1 MATPTSNS
9 TNVTFRLP
17 ISSNQEIDSFL
28 GGTKWGG
35 GLGSGVT
42 LSYSFPSGT
51 ASFIPGYGFNE
62 QDDWLPVSLT
72 EQQAFENALDTW
84 ANVANVNFT
93 KVEDNSSI
101 VGEIR
106 LAQSFAVSDDDS
118 AAWAYFPSNNPSAG
132 DIWLS
137 PTSFTSTSSLAEGSF
152 NYSTLIHELGHS
164 LGLDHPFSRS
174 SSSNATLPTSL
185 DNVFYTV
192 MSYTDDPSGND
203 YFIDRYSDTPMVLDI
218 QALQYIY
225 GANTSY
231 NSGDT
236 TYTFTDTDKYFETI
250 WDAGGTDT
258 IDYTS
263 STTGAVIDLSEGNS
277 SSLGQPVVFT
287 NGLGVTQYTDSRT
300 VWIAYDTEIENARGS
315 QSNDTIVGND
325 LNNELYGH
333 WGEDLLLALGGD
345 DSLMFSLDVT
355 ATGAVHGGSI
365 GIAGTGE
372 TLDLSGKW
380 QSLDVYDGG
389 TGNDTLWGTDSSND
403 VIFLDDDSGSS
414 LLVSIETIRTL
425 GGDDVIDLTSSS
437 FGYGNINVHGGEGND
452 IIWSNAG
459 DDSLFG
465 GAGDDTIL
473 GWAGSDILD
482 GGAGND
488 IFNGGT
494 GEDVAWFGNESGNI
508 TVDLTIVT
516 AQATGAGSDRFIGIE
531 NITGGSG
538 NDNLTGDASAN
549 VLMGN
554 AGSDSLNGGGGNDTL
569 DGGADNDIFNGGT
582 GEDVAWFGNESGN
595 ITVDLNIVTAQATG
609 AGSDRFIG
617 IENITGGSGNDSL
630 TGDASANVLV
640 GNAGSDKL
648 NGGGGSDTLDGGAGN
663 DIFNGGT
670 GEDVAWFGNE
680 SRNITVDLNIVTAQ
694 ATGAGSD
701 RLIGIEN
708 ITGGSGNDSLTGDAS
723 ANVLIGNAGSD
734 SLNGGGG
741 NDTLDGG
748 PGIDRLIGGSG
759 DDLYIIN
766 GAFEIDKFLTDD
778 GIDTVNSRA
787 SYTLGIQQENLILR
801 AGKSSDGIGN
811 KLDNEITGNDLDN
824 NLKGARGNDTLTG
837 GSGDDNL
844 NGGAGRDTL
853 NCSNGDDPLVG
864 NKDKDLLVGGDG
876 NDSMTGGSGADKLV
890 AGAGEDSLTGRGGR
904 DKLYGGDDND
914 ILKGSGGKDYLNG
927 GSGNDELIGGGNDD
941 TLIGS
946 SGNDLFIF
954 SDGDDADTITDF
966 TTGAGSDDVI
976 ELLSITGFNSFADVQ
991 AAASQ
996 SGSSTVIDLGGD
1008 DQITLLGVNVGD
1020 LHQDDFLFT

>member
-137 PTSFTSTSSLAEGSF
+137 PTSFTSASSLAEGSF

-174 SSSNATLPTSL
+174 SSSNVTLPTSL

-345 DSLMFSLDVT
+345 DSLTFSLDVT
-355 ATGAVHGGSI
+355 ATGAVHGGSL

-508 TVDLTIVT
+508 VVDLTIVT
-516 AQATGAGSDRFIGIE
+516 AQATGAGSDRF
-531 NITGGSG
+531 
-538 NDNLTGDASAN
+538 
-549 VLMGN
+549 
-554 AGSDSLNGGGGNDTL
+554 
-569 DGGADNDIFNGGT
+569 
-582 GEDVAWFGNESGN
+582 
-595 ITVDLNIVTAQATG
+595 
-609 AGSDRFIG
+609 
-617 IENITGGSGNDSL
+617 
-630 TGDASANVLV
+630 
-640 GNAGSDKL
+640 
-648 NGGGGSDTLDGGAGN
+648 
-663 DIFNGGT
+663 
-670 GEDVAWFGNE
+670 
-680 SRNITVDLNIVTAQ
+680 
-694 ATGAGSD
+694 
-701 RLIGIEN
+701 IGIEN

-844 NGGAGRDTL
+844 SGGAGRDTL
-853 NCSNGDDPLVG
+853 NGGNGDDRLVG